1 MSAEQRAADLAP
13 VVSSPEPV
21 PASARPKVLL
31 AEDDRFLRKAA
42 RAALERKGW
51 EVVVAANGEE
61 AVEAASRG
69 DVSLV
74 LLDLIL
80 PKLNGFEVLLRL
92 KANAATADVPVI
104 VLTNLGQY
112 SDIQRARQQGAAGYM
127 IKGEM
132 DLGELVAR
140 VETVLAGQKPR

>member
-1 MSAEQRAADLAP
+1 MTKAGPAAQSPAAPSALPR
-13 VVSSPEPV
+13 
-21 PASARPKVLL
+21 PAGGALRPKVLL
-31 AEDDRFLRKAA
+31 AEDDRCLRKAA

-51 EVVVAANGEE
+51 EVLVASDGEE
-61 AVEAASRG
+61 AVAAASG
-69 DVSLV
+69 GVQLV

-92 KANAATADVPVI
+92 KQDPATAAVPVI
-104 VLTNLGQY
+104 MLTNLGQMA
-112 SDIQRARQQGAAGYM
+112 DIQRARQQGAAGYM

-140 VETVLAGQKPR
+140 VESILRAPPG

>member
-1 MSAEQRAADLAP
+1 
-13 VVSSPEPV
+13 
-21 PASARPKVLL
+21 
-31 AEDDRFLRKAA
+31 
-42 RAALERKGW
+42 
-51 EVVVAANGEE
+51 

-112 SDIQRARQQGAAGYM
+112 SDIQRAREQGAAGYM